1 MSRAIDHLT
10 TEYHEHV
17 ITDFVNAVLKSGL
30 IISSGTRHREIPKW
44 LRDELADV
52 LYKSKCQF
60 LLPYAGFLKDK
71 GFFIDPA
78 RMDDRLDVD
87 LMLQHMLGYGHVIT
101 GKLPGEVG
109 YLTNPKTGIVS
120 GKSIANVT
128 YVPTDIWRRNVRRK
142 QG

>member
-17 ITDFVNAVLKSGL
+17 ITSFVNAVLKSGL
-30 IISSGTRHREIPKW
+30 VISSGTRHRELPKW
-44 LRDELADV
+44 LREELADS

-87 LMLQHMLGYGHVIT
+87 MMLQHMLGYGHAIV
-101 GKLPGEVG
+101 GKLPGEDG
-109 YLTNPKTGIVS
+109 YHTTSKARAAEETPIG
-120 GKSIANVT
+120 NVT
-128 YVPTDIWRRNVRRK
+128 YVPIDMWRRNAPRK